1 MHIANDPDGKRLQR
15 LRGRLARTRSIG
27 AKLTPDE
34 ERKIVAA
41 AEAQGR
47 APGEWAREMLL
58 RAAANEDREQMERH
72 IFTEIIAVQML
83 LMSTLEP
90 LLCGEKLTQDEV
102 GTRFRQV
109 QKTKAA
115 HAQELLVRRIE
126 KQEK

>member
-1 MHIANDPDGKRLQR
+1 
-15 LRGRLARTRSIG
+15 
-27 AKLTPDE
+27 
-34 ERKIVAA
+34 
-41 AEAQGR
+41 
-47 APGEWAREMLL
+47 MLL